1 MFIVYTTIRKILT
14 QSSIVLCQCILL
26 VYPFHASYA
35 DTPNADENY
44 QMLQQVELQQQQLL
58 QQQDEN
64 GGQVISTTSNTQ
76 VAQSPSSNQ
85 ASKSVTGQSKPS
97 TQAKVNQTQNN
108 ALTQAQRL
116 EAAKRDAIFGQVLQQ
131 TLPMTPS
138 QIQRLHSLY
147 DQTQKAA
154 ATSPSAPPSPTST
167 SQVVDLS
174 PGAVPPVIRLSQG
187 FVTSIVFIDS
197 TGAPWPITA
206 YDLGNPKAFN
216 IQWDKNNT
224 LMIQALNP
232 YTYGNLAIKLRDQS
246 TPVMVTLIPGQQVV
260 DYRVDLRIT
269 GYGPNAKIGQISS
282 ASNLPAS
289 ANPVLLSVLDGIPPS
304 GSQSLQVSGGDAQAW
319 RLNGKLYLRTRYNVL
334 SPSWLAKLSSADG
347 THAYEMLSVPV
358 VLVER
363 SGKTTQ
369 LKIGGDAL
377 HGQ

>member
-1 MFIVYTTIRKILT
+1 MLF
-14 QSSIVLCQCILL
+14 QCVLLM
-26 VYPFHASYA
+26 YPLHPSYA
-35 DTPNADENY
+35 DTSNADENY
-44 QMLQQVELQQQQLL
+44 QMLQQVELQRQQLL

-64 GGQVISTTSNTQ
+64 STQAVTTASNTQ
-76 VAQSPSSNQ
+76 AIQSPSSNN
-85 ASKSVTGQSKPS
+85 TGKPVSNHNKTS
-97 TQAKVNQTQNN
+97 TQASSTQNN
-108 ALTQAQRL
+108 ALTEAQRL
-116 EAAKRDAIFGQVLQQ
+116 EAAKRDVIFDQILQQ

-138 QIQRLHSLY
+138 QIQRLHRLY
-147 DQTQKAA
+147 DKTQKAA
-154 ATSPSAPPSPTST
+154 ATSPSTPPSPTST

-224 LMIQALNP
+224 LMIQALSP

-246 TPVMVTLIPGQQVV
+246 TPVMVTLLPGQQVV

-282 ASNLPAS
+282 ASHLPAS
-289 ANPVLLSVLDGIPPS
+289 ANPVLLSVLDGVPPS

-319 RLNGKLYLRTRYNVL
+319 RLNDKLYLRTRYNVL

-369 LKIGGDAL
+369 LKIGGDAS